1 MGDLFHCINTNDHL
15 VCAEIYIFNSR
26 IQVQNNLENAHMGYY
41 KNRTKKSSPTIK
53 ILVQIGERCSN
64 TYTQGCPKFT
74 PFSSFRMSQK
84 EAFRFKRKKIK
95 KFILT
100 ECHI

>member
-26 IQVQNNLENAHMGYY
+26 IQVQNNLENAHMGFY
-41 KNRTKKSSPTIK
+41 KNRTKSLPTMK
-53 ILVQIGERCSN
+53 VLVQIRQRCSN
-64 TYTQGCPKFT
+64 THTQGCPKLT
-74 PFSSFRMSQK
+74 SFSSVRMSQK
-84 EAFRFKRKKIK
+84 EAFRFKRKKKK